1 MSGEN
6 TAPGLLNEIA
16 WCTLCISAK
25 SRVERSIEREETI
38 MNQQQREWKIFGHIL
53 TTSEL
58 GISLLMVVAL
68 LSGVAGI
75 WVGLI
80 SNVPVA
86 LALVGIGILVWR
98 TTMKHKGRRIALLVL
113 ETFIW
118 TSALAGGIAIL
129 QGAVFGFVLP
139 LAWLA
144 GTPFSDY
151 TIPGLTLVIVVG
163 GTALLA
169 AATVFIQR
177 EWAVLVSVLAGLFM
191 AGYEVVEVVSL
202 DSKFGDAL
210 PTFLGM
216 QLVYFVLGL
225 AIFGLAGFVWMRD
238 YRPQHFHPRHAS
250 PA

>member
-1 MSGEN
+1 MEH
-6 TAPGLLNEIA
+6 
-16 WCTLCISAK
+16 
-25 SRVERSIEREETI
+25 SIKREETF
-38 MNQQQREWKIFGHIL
+38 MNEQQREWKIFGHGL
-53 TTSEL
+53 TTSQL
-58 GISLLMVVAL
+58 SISILMVVAL

-75 WVGLI
+75 WVNWINNIPL
-80 SNVPVA
+80 V
-86 LALVGIGILVWR
+86 LALVGVSILVWR
-98 TTMKHKGRRIALLVL
+98 TPVTHKGIRIALLFL

-151 TIPGLTLVIVVG
+151 TIPGLALVIVVG
-163 GTALLA
+163 GSALLA
-169 AATVFIQR
+169 AVTVFIQR
-177 EWAVLVSVLAGLFM
+177 EWAVLVSALAGLLL
-191 AGYEVVEVVSL
+191 AGYEVVEVVAI

-210 PTFLGM
+210 PTFLGI

-225 AIFGLAGFVWMRD
+225 AVFGLAGSLWMRD

-250 PA
+250 HI